1 MVISKEVKK
10 LDAGLYFVATPIG
23 SARDITLRALD
34 VLYSADLLI
43 AEDTRSLKKLM
54 NIHQIPIRGR
64 KVISYH
70 DHSSS
75 NTRKKIIELIK
86 EGKSVALVR
95 DAGTPLISDPGYKL
109 VRNAIEEDLE
119 VYSVPGP
126 SSVIAALTVSGLPT
140 DTFSFLGF
148 LPHTKAKKKK
158 LLETYLKLESSLIIF
173 ESGKRLQ
180 KTLDLLAETCRPS
193 TEICICRE
201 LTKLNEEITRF
212 TVEQGTKV
220 IKKMR
225 SSKGEFV
232 IIVGKSDAGDF
243 DLKNLDERLKKLKKS
258 MSMKGSVDLLVEQL
272 KIPKNTIYKKA
283 LTIFK
288 DKN

>member
-1 MVISKEVKK
+1 MNEFLYPEIKP
-10 LDAGLYFVATPIG
+10 GLYIVSLPVG
-23 SARDITLRALD
+23 CLSDISFRALHMLSNSD
-34 VLYSADLLI
+34 YVAG
-43 AEDTRSLKKLM
+43 EDTRNVKSLFRLLKISKSM
-54 NIHQIPIRGR
+54 RDI
-64 KVISYH
+64 ISYH

-86 EGKSVALVR
+86 EGKSVALVS

-119 VYSVPGP
+119 VFSVPGP

-212 TVEQGTKV
+212 TVEEGTKV

-232 IIVGKSDAGDF
+232 IIVGKSEAGDF
-243 DLKNLDERLKKLKKS
+243 DLKNLDEQLKKLKKS

-272 KIPKNTIYKKA
+272 KIPRNTIYKKA

>member
-1 MVISKEVKK
+1 MSEFIYPEIKP
-10 LDAGLYFVATPIG
+10 GLYIVSLPVG
-23 SARDITLRALD
+23 CLSDISFRALHMLSNSD
-34 VLYSADLLI
+34 YVAG
-43 AEDTRSLKKLM
+43 EDTRNVKSLFRLLKISKSM
-54 NIHQIPIRGR
+54 RDI
-64 KVISYH
+64 ISYH

-86 EGKSVALVR
+86 EGKSVALVS

-119 VYSVPGP
+119 VFSVPGP

-148 LPHTKAKKKK
+148 LPHTKAKKKR
-158 LLETYLKLESSLIIF
+158 LIENYLKLESSLIIF

-212 TVEQGTKV
+212 TVEEGTKV

-232 IIVGKSDAGDF
+232 IIVGKSEAGDF
-243 DLKNLDERLKKLKKS
+243 DLKNLDEQLKKLKKS
-258 MSMKGSVDLLVEQL
+258 MSMKGSVDFLAEQL

>member
-1 MVISKEVKK
+1 MNKFLYPEIKPGIYIVSLPVGCLSDIS
-10 LDAGLYFVATPIG
+10 F
-23 SARDITLRALD
+23 RALHMLSNSD
-34 VLYSADLLI
+34 CVAG
-43 AEDTRSLKKLM
+43 EDTRNVKSLFRLLKISKS
-54 NIHQIPIRGR
+54 IRDI
-64 KVISYH
+64 ISYH

-86 EGKSVALVR
+86 EGKSVALVS

-109 VRNAIEEDLE
+109 VRNAIEENLE
-119 VYSVPGP
+119 IFSVPGP

-212 TVEQGTKV
+212 TVEEGTKV

-232 IIVGKSDAGDF
+232 IIVGKSEAGDF
-243 DLKNLDERLKKLKKS
+243 DLKNLDEQLKKLKKS
-258 MSMKGSVDLLVEQL
+258 MSMKGSVDLLAEQL

>member
-1 MVISKEVKK
+1 MNDFIYPEIKP
-10 LDAGLYFVATPIG
+10 GLYIVSLPVG
-23 SARDITLRALD
+23 CLSDISFRALHTLSNSD
-34 VLYSADLLI
+34 YVAG
-43 AEDTRSLKKLM
+43 EDTRNVKSLFRLLKINKSM
-54 NIHQIPIRGR
+54 RDI
-64 KVISYH
+64 ISYH

-75 NTRKKIIELIK
+75 NTRKKIVEFIK
-86 EGKSVALVR
+86 EGKSVALVS

-109 VRNAIEEDLE
+109 VRNAVEEDLE
-119 VYSVPGP
+119 VFSVPGP

-212 TVEQGTKV
+212 TVEEGNKV

-232 IIVGKSDAGDF
+232 IIVGKSEAGYF
-243 DLKNLDERLKKLKKS
+243 DLKNLDEQLKKLKKS
-258 MSMKGSVDLLVEQL
+258 MSMKGSVDLLAEQL

>member
-1 MVISKEVKK
+1 MNEFIYPEIKP
-10 LDAGLYFVATPIG
+10 GLYIVSLPVG
-23 SARDITLRALD
+23 CLSDISFRALHMLSNSD
-34 VLYSADLLI
+34 YVAG
-43 AEDTRSLKKLM
+43 EDTRNVKSLFRLLKISKSM
-54 NIHQIPIRGR
+54 RDI
-64 KVISYH
+64 ISYH

-86 EGKSVALVR
+86 EGKSVALVS

-119 VYSVPGP
+119 VFSIPGP

-212 TVEQGTKV
+212 TVEEGNKV

-232 IIVGKSDAGDF
+232 IIVGKSEAGYF
-243 DLKNLDERLKKLKKS
+243 DLKNLDEQLKKLKKS
-258 MSMKGSVDLLVEQL
+258 MSMKGSVDLLTEQL

>member
-1 MVISKEVKK
+1 MNEFIYPEIKP
-10 LDAGLYFVATPIG
+10 GLYIVSLPVG
-23 SARDITLRALD
+23 CLSDISFRALHMLSNSD
-34 VLYSADLLI
+34 YVAG
-43 AEDTRSLKKLM
+43 EDTRNVKSLFRLLKISKSM
-54 NIHQIPIRGR
+54 RDI
-64 KVISYH
+64 ISYH

-86 EGKSVALVR
+86 EGKSVALVS

-119 VYSVPGP
+119 VFSIPGP

-212 TVEQGTKV
+212 TAEEGTKV

-232 IIVGKSDAGDF
+232 IIVGKSEAGDF
-243 DLKNLDERLKKLKKS
+243 DLKNLDEQLKKLKKS
-258 MSMKGSVDLLVEQL
+258 MSMKGSVDLLAEQL

>member
-1 MVISKEVKK
+1 MNEFIYPEIKP
-10 LDAGLYFVATPIG
+10 GLYIVSLPVG
-23 SARDITLRALD
+23 CLSDISFRALHMLSNSD
-34 VLYSADLLI
+34 YVAG
-43 AEDTRSLKKLM
+43 EDTRNVKSLFRLLKISKSM
-54 NIHQIPIRGR
+54 RDI
-64 KVISYH
+64 ISYH

-86 EGKSVALVR
+86 EGKSVALVS

-119 VYSVPGP
+119 VFSIPGP

-193 TEICICRE
+193 TEICVCRE

-212 TVEQGTKV
+212 TVEEGNKV

-232 IIVGKSDAGDF
+232 IIVGKSEAGDF
-243 DLKNLDERLKKLKKS
+243 DLKNLDEQLKKLKKS
-258 MSMKGSVDLLVEQL
+258 MSMKGSVDLLAEQL

>member
-1 MVISKEVKK
+1 MNEFIYPEIKP
-10 LDAGLYFVATPIG
+10 GLYIVSLPVG
-23 SARDITLRALD
+23 CLSDISFRALHMLSNSD
-34 VLYSADLLI
+34 YVAG
-43 AEDTRSLKKLM
+43 EDTRNVKSLFRLLKISKSTRD
-54 NIHQIPIRGR
+54 I
-64 KVISYH
+64 ISYH

-86 EGKSVALVR
+86 EGKSVALVS

-201 LTKLNEEITRF
+201 LTKLNEEMTRF
-212 TVEQGTKV
+212 TVEEGTKV

-232 IIVGKSDAGDF
+232 IIVGKSEAGDF
-243 DLKNLDERLKKLKKS
+243 DLKNLDEQLKKLKKS
-258 MSMKGSVDLLVEQL
+258 MSMKGSVDLLAEQL

>member
-1 MVISKEVKK
+1 MNEFIYPEIKP
-10 LDAGLYFVATPIG
+10 GLYIVSLPVG
-23 SARDITLRALD
+23 CLSDISFRALHMLSNSD
-34 VLYSADLLI
+34 YVAG
-43 AEDTRSLKKLM
+43 EDTRNVKSLFRLLKISKSM
-54 NIHQIPIRGR
+54 RDI
-64 KVISYH
+64 ISYH

-86 EGKSVALVR
+86 EGKSVALVS

-212 TVEQGTKV
+212 TVEEGTKV

-232 IIVGKSDAGDF
+232 IIVGKSEAGDF
-243 DLKNLDERLKKLKKS
+243 DLKNLDEQLKKLKKS
-258 MSMKGSVDLLVEQL
+258 MSMKGSVDLLAEQL

>member
-1 MVISKEVKK
+1 MSEFIYPEIKP
-10 LDAGLYFVATPIG
+10 GLYIVSLPVG
-23 SARDITLRALD
+23 CLSDISFRALHMLSNSD
-34 VLYSADLLI
+34 YVAG
-43 AEDTRSLKKLM
+43 EDTRNVKSLFRLLKISKSM
-54 NIHQIPIRGR
+54 RDI
-64 KVISYH
+64 ISYH

-86 EGKSVALVR
+86 EGKSVALVS

-119 VYSVPGP
+119 VFSVPGP

-212 TVEQGTKV
+212 TAEEGTKV

-232 IIVGKSDAGDF
+232 IIVGKSEAGDF
-243 DLKNLDERLKKLKKS
+243 DLKNLDEQLKKLKKS
-258 MSMKGSVDLLVEQL
+258 MSMKGSVDFLAEQL

>member
-1 MVISKEVKK
+1 MNEFIYPEIKP
-10 LDAGLYFVATPIG
+10 GLYIVSLPVG
-23 SARDITLRALD
+23 CLSDISFRALHMLSNSD
-34 VLYSADLLI
+34 YVAG
-43 AEDTRSLKKLM
+43 EDTRNVKSLFRLLKISKSM
-54 NIHQIPIRGR
+54 RDI
-64 KVISYH
+64 ISYH

-86 EGKSVALVR
+86 EGKSVALVS

-119 VYSVPGP
+119 VFSIPGP

-212 TVEQGTKV
+212 TVEEGTKV

-232 IIVGKSDAGDF
+232 IIVGKSEAGDF
-243 DLKNLDERLKKLKKS
+243 DLKNLDEQLKKLKKS
-258 MSMKGSVDLLVEQL
+258 MSMKGSVDLLAEQL

>member
-1 MVISKEVKK
+1 MNEFIYPEIKP
-10 LDAGLYFVATPIG
+10 GLYIVSLPVG
-23 SARDITLRALD
+23 CLSDISFRALHMLSNSD
-34 VLYSADLLI
+34 YVAG
-43 AEDTRSLKKLM
+43 EDTRNVKSLFRLLKISKSM
-54 NIHQIPIRGR
+54 RDI
-64 KVISYH
+64 ISYH

-86 EGKSVALVR
+86 EGKSVALVS

-148 LPHTKAKKKK
+148 LPHTKAKKRK

-180 KTLDLLAETCRPS
+180 NTLDLLAETCRPS

-212 TVEQGTKV
+212 TVEEGTKV

-232 IIVGKSDAGDF
+232 IIVGKSEAGDF
-243 DLKNLDERLKKLKKS
+243 DLKNLDEQLKKLKKS
-258 MSMKGSVDLLVEQL
+258 MSMKGSVDFLAEQL

>member
-1 MVISKEVKK
+1 MNEFIYPEIKP
-10 LDAGLYFVATPIG
+10 GLYIVSLPVG
-23 SARDITLRALD
+23 CLSDISFRALHMLSNSD
-34 VLYSADLLI
+34 YVAG
-43 AEDTRSLKKLM
+43 EDTRNVKSLFRLLKISKSM
-54 NIHQIPIRGR
+54 KDI
-64 KVISYH
+64 ISYH

-86 EGKSVALVR
+86 EGKSVALVS

-119 VYSVPGP
+119 VFSVPGP
-126 SSVIAALTVSGLPT
+126 SSVIAALTISGLPT

-212 TVEQGTKV
+212 TVEEGTKV

-232 IIVGKSDAGDF
+232 IIVGKSEAGDF
-243 DLKNLDERLKKLKKS
+243 DLKNLDEQLKKLKKS
-258 MSMKGSVDLLVEQL
+258 MSMKGSVDLLAEQL

>member
-1 MVISKEVKK
+1 MNEFIYPEIKP
-10 LDAGLYFVATPIG
+10 GLYIVSLPVG
-23 SARDITLRALD
+23 CLSDISFRALHMLSNSD
-34 VLYSADLLI
+34 YVAG
-43 AEDTRSLKKLM
+43 EDTRNVKSLFRLLKISKS
-54 NIHQIPIRGR
+54 IRDI
-64 KVISYH
+64 ISYH
-70 DHSSS
+70 DYSSS

-86 EGKSVALVR
+86 EGKSVALVS

-119 VYSVPGP
+119 VFSVPGP

-158 LLETYLKLESSLIIF
+158 LLETYIKLESSLIIF

-212 TVEQGTKV
+212 TVEEGTKV

-232 IIVGKSDAGDF
+232 IIVGKTEAGDF
-243 DLKNLDERLKKLKKS
+243 DLKNLDEQLKKLKKS
-258 MSMKGSVDLLVEQL
+258 MSMKGSVDLLTEQL
-272 KIPKNTIYKKA
+272 KVPKNTIYKKA

>member
-1 MVISKEVKK
+1 MNEFIYPEIKP
-10 LDAGLYFVATPIG
+10 GLYIVSLPVG
-23 SARDITLRALD
+23 CLSDISFRALHMLSNSD
-34 VLYSADLLI
+34 YVAG
-43 AEDTRSLKKLM
+43 EDTRNVKSLFRLLKINKSM
-54 NIHQIPIRGR
+54 RDI
-64 KVISYH
+64 ISYH

-86 EGKSVALVR
+86 EGKSVALVS

-119 VYSVPGP
+119 VFSVPGP

-212 TVEQGTKV
+212 TVEEGTKV

-232 IIVGKSDAGDF
+232 IIVGKSEAGDF
-243 DLKNLDERLKKLKKS
+243 DLKNLDEQLKKLKKS
-258 MSMKGSVDLLVEQL
+258 MSMKGSVDLLAEQL

>member
-1 MVISKEVKK
+1 MNEFIFPEINP
-10 LDAGLYFVATPIG
+10 GLYIVSLPVG
-23 SARDITLRALD
+23 CLSDISFRALHMLSNSD
-34 VLYSADLLI
+34 YVAG
-43 AEDTRSLKKLM
+43 EDTRNVKSLFRLLKISKSM
-54 NIHQIPIRGR
+54 RDI
-64 KVISYH
+64 ISYH

-86 EGKSVALVR
+86 EGKSVALVS

-119 VYSVPGP
+119 VFSVPGP
-126 SSVIAALTVSGLPT
+126 SSMIAALTVSGLPT

-201 LTKLNEEITRF
+201 LTKLNEEIIKF
-212 TVEQGTKV
+212 TVEEGTKV

-232 IIVGKSDAGDF
+232 IIVGKSEARDF
-243 DLKNLDERLKKLKKS
+243 DLKNLDEQLKKLKKS
-258 MSMKGSVDLLVEQL
+258 MSMKGSVDLLAEQL

>member
-1 MVISKEVKK
+1 MNEFIYPEIKP
-10 LDAGLYFVATPIG
+10 GLYIVSLPVG
-23 SARDITLRALD
+23 CLSDISFRALHMLSNSD
-34 VLYSADLLI
+34 YVAG
-43 AEDTRSLKKLM
+43 EDTRNVKSLFRLLKISKSM
-54 NIHQIPIRGR
+54 RDI
-64 KVISYH
+64 ISYH

-86 EGKSVALVR
+86 EGKSVALVS

-109 VRNAIEEDLE
+109 VRNAVEEDLE
-119 VYSVPGP
+119 VFSVPGP

-193 TEICICRE
+193 TAICICRE

-212 TVEQGTKV
+212 TAEEGTKV

-232 IIVGKSDAGDF
+232 IVVGKSEAGDF
-243 DLKNLDERLKKLKKS
+243 DLKNLDEQLKKLKKS
-258 MSMKGSVDLLVEQL
+258 MSMKGSVDLLAEQL

>member
-1 MVISKEVKK
+1 MNEFIYPEIKP
-10 LDAGLYFVATPIG
+10 GLYIVSLPVG
-23 SARDITLRALD
+23 CLSDISFRALHMLSNSD
-34 VLYSADLLI
+34 YVAG
-43 AEDTRSLKKLM
+43 EDTRNVKSLFRLLKISKSM
-54 NIHQIPIRGR
+54 KDI
-64 KVISYH
+64 ISYH

-86 EGKSVALVR
+86 EGKSVALVS

-119 VYSVPGP
+119 VFSVPGP

-148 LPHTKAKKKK
+148 LPHTKAKKKR

-173 ESGKRLQ
+173 DSGKRLQ

-212 TVEQGTKV
+212 TVEEGTKV

-232 IIVGKSDAGDF
+232 IIVGKSEAGDF
-243 DLKNLDERLKKLKKS
+243 DLKNLDEQLKKLKKS
-258 MSMKGSVDLLVEQL
+258 MSMKGSVDLLAEQL

>member
-1 MVISKEVKK
+1 MSEFIYPEIKP
-10 LDAGLYFVATPIG
+10 GLYIVSLPVG
-23 SARDITLRALD
+23 CLSDISFRALHMLSNSD
-34 VLYSADLLI
+34 YVAG
-43 AEDTRSLKKLM
+43 EDTRNVKSLFRLLKINKSM
-54 NIHQIPIRGR
+54 RDI
-64 KVISYH
+64 ISYH
-70 DHSSS
+70 DYSSS

-86 EGKSVALVR
+86 EGKSVALVS

-119 VYSVPGP
+119 VFSVPGP

-148 LPHTKAKKKK
+148 LPHTKAKKKR

-212 TVEQGTKV
+212 TVEEGTKV

-232 IIVGKSDAGDF
+232 IIVGKSEAGDF
-243 DLKNLDERLKKLKKS
+243 DLKNLDEQLKKLKKS
-258 MSMKGSVDLLVEQL
+258 MSMKGSVDFLAEQL

>member
-1 MVISKEVKK
+1 MNEFIYPEIKP
-10 LDAGLYFVATPIG
+10 GLYIVSLPVG
-23 SARDITLRALD
+23 CLSDISFRALHMLSNSD
-34 VLYSADLLI
+34 YVAG
-43 AEDTRSLKKLM
+43 EDTRNVKSLFRLLKISKSM
-54 NIHQIPIRGR
+54 RDI
-64 KVISYH
+64 ISYH

-86 EGKSVALVR
+86 EGKSVALVS

-109 VRNAIEEDLE
+109 VRNAIGEDLE

-212 TVEQGTKV
+212 TVEEGNKV

-232 IIVGKSDAGDF
+232 IIVGKSEAGDF

>member
-1 MVISKEVKK
+1 MSEFIYPEIKP
-10 LDAGLYFVATPIG
+10 GLYIVSLPVG
-23 SARDITLRALD
+23 CLSDISFRALHMLSNSD
-34 VLYSADLLI
+34 YVAG
-43 AEDTRSLKKLM
+43 EDTRNVKSLFRLLKISKSM
-54 NIHQIPIRGR
+54 RDI
-64 KVISYH
+64 ISYH

-86 EGKSVALVR
+86 EGKSVALVS

-119 VYSVPGP
+119 VFSVPGP

-212 TVEQGTKV
+212 TVEEGTKV

-232 IIVGKSDAGDF
+232 IIVGKSEAEDF
-243 DLKNLDERLKKLKKS
+243 DLKNLDEQLKKLKKS
-258 MSMKGSVDLLVEQL
+258 MSMKGSVDLLTEKL

>member
-1 MVISKEVKK
+1 MNEFIYPEIKP
-10 LDAGLYFVATPIG
+10 GLYIVSLPVG
-23 SARDITLRALD
+23 CLSDISFRALHMLSNSD
-34 VLYSADLLI
+34 YVAG
-43 AEDTRSLKKLM
+43 EDTRNVKSLFRLLKISKSM
-54 NIHQIPIRGR
+54 RDI
-64 KVISYH
+64 ISYH

-86 EGKSVALVR
+86 EGKSVALVS

-212 TVEQGTKV
+212 TVEEGTKV

-232 IIVGKSDAGDF
+232 IIVGKSEAGDF

>member
-1 MVISKEVKK
+1 MNEFLYPEIKP
-10 LDAGLYFVATPIG
+10 GLYIVSLPVG
-23 SARDITLRALD
+23 CLSDISFRALHMLSNSD
-34 VLYSADLLI
+34 YVAG
-43 AEDTRSLKKLM
+43 EDTRNVKSLFRLLKISKSM
-54 NIHQIPIRGR
+54 RDI
-64 KVISYH
+64 ISYH

-86 EGKSVALVR
+86 EGKSVALVS

-119 VYSVPGP
+119 VFSVPGP

-212 TVEQGTKV
+212 TVKEGAKV

-232 IIVGKSDAGDF
+232 IIVGKSEAGDF
-243 DLKNLDERLKKLKKS
+243 DLKNLDEQLKKLKKS
-258 MSMKGSVDLLVEQL
+258 MSMKGSVDFLAEQL

>member
-1 MVISKEVKK
+1 MNEFIYPEIKP
-10 LDAGLYFVATPIG
+10 GLYIVSLPVG
-23 SARDITLRALD
+23 CLSDISFRALHMLSNSD
-34 VLYSADLLI
+34 YVAG
-43 AEDTRSLKKLM
+43 EDTRNVKSLFRLLKISKSM
-54 NIHQIPIRGR
+54 RDI
-64 KVISYH
+64 ISYH

-86 EGKSVALVR
+86 EGKSVALVS

-119 VYSVPGP
+119 VFSVPGP
-126 SSVIAALTVSGLPT
+126 SSVIAALTVSALPT

-212 TVEQGTKV
+212 TAEDGTKV

-232 IIVGKSDAGDF
+232 IIVGKSEAGDF
-243 DLKNLDERLKKLKKS
+243 DLKNLDEQLKKLKKS
-258 MSMKGSVDLLVEQL
+258 MSMKGSVDLLTEQL